1 MRFLL
6 ATCAAL
12 VAAGATSCISHE
24 VEVAPIEVK
33 PIHVTVDVNVRV
45 QRELDEFFDYEKKPG
60 AESGAPESQKPESQK
75 TEGQE
80 NKEGK

>member
-1 MRFLL
+1 MRFPFV
-6 ATCAAL
+6 TAAL
-12 VAAGATSCISHE
+12 VAAGACATSCLSHE

-45 QRELDEFFDYEKKPG
+45 QRELDEFFDYEQKPG
-60 AESGAPESQKPESQK
+60 AETGAPEQPKQ
-75 TEGQE
+75 EGQE